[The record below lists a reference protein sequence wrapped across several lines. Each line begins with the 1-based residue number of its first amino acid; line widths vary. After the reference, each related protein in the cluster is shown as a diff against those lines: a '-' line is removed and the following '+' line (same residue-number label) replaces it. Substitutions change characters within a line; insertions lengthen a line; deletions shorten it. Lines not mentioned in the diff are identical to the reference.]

1 MDININVVDVI
12 GLVNIILSIDNNQ
25 NDYADLNGDG
35 IINIID
41 VLQLVQ
47 FIFNI

>member
-1 MDININVVDVI
+1 MWFNVVDVI